1 MDRICTLCQTERLNV
16 IIVFMLLERE
26 NSFFYCVIPT
36 CTKSFQV
43 LHVQGFFLHRLINC
57 GRSDQGT

>member
-1 MDRICTLCQTERLNV
+1 MDQICTLCQTERLNV

-26 NSFFYCVIPT
+26 NSFFLLCYPT

-43 LHVQGFFLHRLINC
+43 LHVQGFFY
-57 GRSDQGT
+57 TV

>member
-1 MDRICTLCQTERLNV
+1 MDQICTLCQTERLNV

-43 LHVQGFFLHRLINC
+43 LHVQGFFY
-57 GRSDQGT
+57 TV